1 MLEKARYIVVE
12 GPIGAGKTTLAKRL
26 AERINAD
33 VLLENPAAN
42 PFLGRFYQNME
53 RWGLPTQIAFLFQR
67 SEQLLGFS
75 QHHDPT
81 RRVVS
86 DFLLEK
92 DPLFAQ
98 LNLDEDEFQLYL
110 KLYERL
116 KPSLRRPDLVIYL
129 QAQPDILIDRVRRR
143 GVEAER
149 RISESYLQRVA
160 ERYANFFHHYD
171 AAPLFIVN
179 AESLNPVDKDE
190 DFELLYSRLQ
200 AMRSYREHWMEHC
213 NCIGIKCNFIIL
225 FCCF

>member
-26 AERINAD
+26 AERLNAD

-42 PFLGRFYQNME
+42 PFLGRFYQNAE

-67 SEQLLGFS
+67 SEQLVDFS
-75 QHHDPT
+75 LHHDPA

-86 DFLLEK
+86 DFLLAK
-92 DPLFAQ
+92 DPLFAE
-98 LNLDEDEFQLYL
+98 LNLAEDELQLYR

-116 KPSLRRPDLVIYL
+116 KPSIRKPDLVIYL
-129 QAQPDILIDRVRRR
+129 QAQPDILIERVRHR

-149 RISESYLQRVA
+149 RMSEAYLQRVA
-160 ERYANFFHHYD
+160 EHYANVFHHYD

-179 AESLNPVDKDE
+179 AETLNPVDKDE
-190 DFELLYSRLQ
+190 DFELLYSRLH
-200 AMRSYREHWMEHC
+200 AMRSYREFF
-213 NCIGIKCNFIIL
+213 GYSA
-225 FCCF
+225 

>member
-26 AERINAD
+26 AERINSD

-190 DFELLYSRLQ
+190 DFELLYARLH
-200 AMRSYREHWMEHC
+200 AMRSYREFV
-213 NCIGIKCNFIIL
+213 GYSA
-225 FCCF
+225 

>member
-75 QHHDPT
+75 QHHDPA
-81 RRVVS
+81 RRVVC

-92 DPLFAQ
+92 DPLFAE
-98 LNLDEDEFQLYL
+98 LNLAEDELQLYL

-149 RISESYLQRVA
+149 RISEPYLQRVA
-160 ERYANFFHHYD
+160 EHYANFFHHYD
-171 AAPLFIVN
+171 AASLFIVN

-200 AMRSYREHWMEHC
+200 VMRSYREFF
-213 NCIGIKCNFIIL
+213 GYSA
-225 FCCF
+225 